1 MKNLT
6 GLSACALL
14 WLVFVTGCSK
24 KGSDVGPAVDA
35 ALVVGTW
42 QITQLTADPAV
53 TSPTY
58 GSTTDIL
65 TLYQKNTGKDC
76 VGPTRYVFSADG
88 KLQLTTSSDC
98 QTRLNNL
105 FGFTSANW
113 RTSGRELRVEG
124 VYDALVYTVTEQT
137 AQSMVWQRTEYNSP
151 FDGKTHLYT
160 ITLAKR

>member
-1 MKNLT
+1 M
-6 GLSACALL
+6 GQFACALL
-14 WLVFVTGCSK
+14 WIILVTSCSRK
-24 KGSDVGPAVDA
+24 EANPSPAVDA
-35 ALVVGTW
+35 AQVVGTW

-65 TLYQKNTGKDC
+65 TLYQKNIGKDC
-76 VGPTRYVFSADG
+76 VGPTRYVISADG
-88 KLQLTTSSDC
+88 TLQLTTSSDC
-98 QTRLNNL
+98 QTRLNSL

-124 VYDALVYTVTEQT
+124 VYDALVYTVIEQT

>member
-1 MKNLT
+1 MKKLT
-6 GLSACALL
+6 GQFACALL
-14 WLVFVTGCSK
+14 WVISVIGCSRK
-24 KGSDVGPAVDA
+24 DAELGPAVDA
-35 ALVVGTW
+35 AQVVGTW

-65 TLYQKNTGKDC
+65 TLYQQNIGKDC
-76 VGPTRYVFSADG
+76 VGPTRYVFSTDG
-88 KLQLTTSSDC
+88 ILQLTTSSDC
-98 QTRLNNL
+98 QTRLKSL

-160 ITLAKR
+160 ITLSKR